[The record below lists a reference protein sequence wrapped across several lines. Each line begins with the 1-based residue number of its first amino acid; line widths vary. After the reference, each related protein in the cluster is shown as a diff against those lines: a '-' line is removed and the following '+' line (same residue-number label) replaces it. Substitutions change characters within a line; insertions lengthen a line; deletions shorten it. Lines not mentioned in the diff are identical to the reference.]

1 MEIGRPSSSPFIGPS
16 SFIFLVLMVFH
27 IQTSYAKHHNHHL
40 CPASSCG
47 NIPNI
52 SYPFRLQT
60 DPPNCGK
67 KGYELSCENNNSTTI
82 LYLYSGKYHVHAI
95 NYDNYTIRLADVNI
109 DKANCSL
116 VPPYSL
122 FKYNFSY
129 GDPYLIRM
137 NTDSESY
144 SLSEAITFVKCEHP
158 VKSPLYIPT
167 DPCINWS
174 GAASATL
181 SKEEYYSYVKVGGT
195 STSEIGD
202 SCRIELM
209 VMITSRLQRIWEKSS
224 TNISYKDIHNQLVYG
239 FELSWLPSF
248 ANNVY
253 SGDSCYVKGSNNR
266 VDCDD
271 GINIFWK
278 ILTLILGVLLLIA
291 MWSGV
296 KFVLGIPFVIAF
308 LICKWRRRHLSMY
321 NIIEEFLQTNN
332 DLMPI
337 RYSYSEIRKMTK
349 GFKDKLGEGGYGSV
363 YKGKLRSGR
372 FVAIK
377 MLEKSKANGQDFIN
391 EVSTIGRI
399 HHVNVVQLVGFCAK
413 GSKRALVYDFMPN
426 GSLDKYLFSQDRIS
440 SLDCKTMCE
449 ISCGVAR
456 GIEYLHRG
464 CNMQILH
471 FDIKPHNILLD
482 EKFIPKVSDFGLAR
496 LSPLGNSIV
505 SLTAAR
511 GTMGYIAPELFY
523 KNIGTI
529 SNKADVYSFGM
540 LLMEMAS
547 RRKNLN
553 ACADHTSQIYFPSWI
568 YDQFKEGNNIE
579 MGDATEDE
587 SKIRKKMIIVALWC
601 IQMNPN
607 DRPTMNRVKEMLEG
621 DVESLQMPPKPF
633 VCPHEKPVNDEGV
646 KTDSR
651 YLTTAS
657 CHDESEEISQIIESS

>member
-1 MEIGRPSSSPFIGPS
+1 MEIARPSSTPLIGLG

-27 IQTSYAKHHNHHL
+27 LQTSYAKDHDHHL

-67 KGYELSCENNNSTTI
+67 KGYELSCENNNRSTI

-95 NYDNYTIRLADVNI
+95 NYNNYTIRLADVNI
-109 DKANCSL
+109 DKANCSS

-129 GDPYLIRM
+129 RDPYLIRM

-158 VKSPLYIPT
+158 VKSPLCIPT
-167 DPCINWS
+167 DPCINRS
-174 GAASATL
+174 GAASTTL

-195 STSEIGD
+195 NTSELED
-202 SCRIELM
+202 SCRIGLM
-209 VMITSRLQRIWEKSS
+209 VMITSRLQRIWENSS

-248 ANNVY
+248 VNLGDTLGDTCYVNGANNMVHC
-253 SGDSCYVKGSNNR
+253 GDLRTGTS
-266 VDCDD
+266 
-271 GINIFWK
+271 
-278 ILTLILGVLLLIA
+278 TLFEIGFFLIMVPLA
-291 MWSGV
+291 
-296 KFVLGIPFVIAF
+296 IAF
-308 LICKWRRRHLSMY
+308 HTYERRRRHLSMY

-332 DLMPI
+332 DLMPV
-337 RYSYSEIRKMTK
+337 RYLYSDIRKMTK

-363 YKGKLRSGR
+363 YKGKLGSGR

-377 MLEKSKANGQDFIN
+377 MLEKPKANGQEFIN

-399 HHVNVVQLVGFCAK
+399 HHVNVVKLVGFCAE

-426 GSLDKYLFSQDRIS
+426 GSLDKYIFSQEGINL
-440 SLDCKTMCE
+440 LDCKTMCE
-449 ISCGVAR
+449 ISCGLAR

-471 FDIKPHNILLD
+471 FDIKPQNILLD
-482 EKFIPKVSDFGLAR
+482 ENFIPKVSDFGLAR

-523 KNIGTI
+523 KNIGAV

-553 ACADHTSQIYFPSWI
+553 AGADHTSQIYFPSWI
-568 YDQFKEGNNIE
+568 YDQFKEGNDFD
-579 MGDATEDE
+579 MDDATEDE
-587 SKIRKKMIIVALWC
+587 SKIRRKMIMVALWC

-607 DRPTMNRVKEMLEG
+607 DRPTMNRVKGMLEG

-633 VCPHEKPVNDEGV
+633 VCPQEKPVKPLNDEGV
-646 KTDSR
+646 KSDSG
-651 YLTTAS
+651 YPAAS
-657 CHDESEEISQIIESS
+657 CHEDSKEISQIIESS

>member
-1 MEIGRPSSSPFIGPS
+1 MWKYTQYKLPFS
-16 SFIFLVLMVFH
+16 
-27 IQTSYAKHHNHHL
+27 A
-40 CPASSCG
+40 
-47 NIPNI
+47 PN
-52 SYPFRLQT
+52 R
-60 DPPNCGK
+60 
-67 KGYELSCENNNSTTI
+67 STK
-82 LYLYSGKYHVHAI
+82 L
-95 NYDNYTIRLADVNI
+95 R
-109 DKANCSL
+109 
-116 VPPYSL
+116 
-122 FKYNFSY
+122 
-129 GDPYLIRM
+129 
-137 NTDSESY
+137 
-144 SLSEAITFVKCEHP
+144 
-158 VKSPLYIPT
+158 
-167 DPCINWS
+167 
-174 GAASATL
+174 
-181 SKEEYYSYVKVGGT
+181 EEKVGGT
-195 STSEIGD
+195 YTSGLED

-209 VMITSRLQRIWEKSS
+209 VMITSRQQRIWENSS

-248 ANNVY
+248 VNDVHFGY
-253 SGDSCYVKGSNNR
+253 TCYVNGSNN
-266 VDCDD
+266 VVHCDD
-271 GINIFWK
+271 WSTIFPGILDIPLLVAIM
-278 ILTLILGVLLLIA
+278 ILFIVLFSGILLA
-291 MWSGV
+291 
-296 KFVLGIPFVIAF
+296 IAF
-308 LICKWRRRHLSMY
+308 LFCAWRRRHLSMY

-332 DLMPI
+332 DLMPV
-337 RYSYSEIRKMTK
+337 RYSYFDIRKMTM
-349 GFKDKLGEGGYGSV
+349 GFKDKLGAGGYGSV

-399 HHVNVVQLVGFCAK
+399 HHVNVVQLVGFCAQ
-413 GSKRALVYDFMPN
+413 GSKHALVYDFMPN
-426 GSLDKYLFSQDRIS
+426 GSLDKYLFSQEGTN
-440 SLDCKTMCE
+440 SLDCKKMCE
-449 ISCGVAR
+449 ISCEVAC

-482 EKFIPKVSDFGLAR
+482 ENFIPKVSDFGLAR

-523 KNIGTI
+523 KNIGAV
-529 SNKADVYSFGM
+529 SNKADVYSFGI

-553 ACADHTSQIYFPSWI
+553 AGADHTSQIYFPSWI
-568 YDQFKEGNNIE
+568 YDQLKEGNNVE

-633 VCPHEKPVNDEGV
+633 ASKQEKPVELVNHEGV
-646 KTDSR
+646 KLDLR
-651 YLTTAS
+651 YSTTAS
-657 CHDESEEISQIIESS
+657 YHDDYNEISQIIESS